1 MRVIVF
7 SDTHGNMGAA
17 DKIISDNISCDH
29 FLFLG
34 DGVAEIEILRSKYP
48 DKNIFCVAGN
58 CDKCDAPTSMVVELY
73 STKIFMT
80 HGHLC
85 GVNESTEELVKL
97 AAKEKAAIALF
108 GHTHK
113 RYNKEEK
120 GIYVLNPGS
129 ASLPKDGEPASCA
142 FIDIS
147 LYGISCM
154 IIDLT

>member
-48 DKNIFCVAGN
+48 DKNI
-58 CDKCDAPTSMVVELY
+58 SMVVELY

-154 IIDLT
+154 IIDEVM